1 MDKLKRQNIYAP
13 SDSGIAF
20 MLAIFVPQILIVLVL
35 ILFGKQVATSTL
47 ASALVPQISFL
58 LTFVYVSEKR
68 KVNYKKANQ
77 INFAI
82 NPWVMLVVLLIGVVS
97 MLGFSPLISIFDTVT
112 TSWGYKSSV
121 ANIDVSSFLK
131 FFGAVLYVA
140 LLPAICEELIFRGIV
155 TNGLKKYGTATAVAI
170 SAVFFALMHQNLQQL
185 IYQLFLGA
193 VMAYI
198 ALKTG
203 SIIYTMC
210 LHFFNNFVI
219 LLLSY
224 LNVDIFA
231 GLDYSK
237 PLVIVLSILLAIA
250 TVGIVCLLLWAVNC
264 ITKHKQKTTPN
275 DAKNCAENVAI
286 QTSTTEASEN
296 GESADAKKVGESAQL
311 NLALIRADQTDKFYK
326 NAFVVSA
333 LVVGVIMWVASVIVA
348 FN

>member
-1 MDKLKRQNIYAP
+1 MDKIKRQNIYAP

-20 MLAIFVPQILIVLVL
+20 MLAIFVPQVLIVLVL
-35 ILFGKQVATSTL
+35 VLFGKQVATSTL

-82 NPWVMLVVLLIGVVS
+82 SPWVLLVVLLIGVVA
-97 MLGFSPLISIFDTVT
+97 MLGFSPLISVFDSVT
-112 TSWGYKSSV
+112 TSWGYKSSI
-121 ANIDVSSFLK
+121 ADIDVTSFLK
-131 FFGAVLYVA
+131 FFGAVFYVA
-140 LLPAICEELIFRGIV
+140 LLPAVCEELIFRGIV
-155 TNGLKKYGTATAVAI
+155 TNGLKKYGTTTAVVI
-170 SAVFFALMHQNLQQL
+170 SSIFFALMHQNLQQL

-198 ALKTG
+198 VLKTG

-210 LHFFNNFVI
+210 LHFFNNFSI
-219 LLLSY
+219 LLLSH
-224 LNVDIFA
+224 LNVNIFA

-237 PLVIVLSILLAIA
+237 PLVIVLSVALAIA
-250 TVGIVCLLLWAVNC
+250 TIGIVCLLLWAVNG
-264 ITKHKQKTTPN
+264 IINHKQKLQNSLADSSKNVDIKSATIVS
-275 DAKNCAENVAI
+275 AKSESPADNAKGVNENV
-286 QTSTTEASEN
+286 
-296 GESADAKKVGESAQL
+296 QL
-311 NLALIRADQTDKFYK
+311 SSALIRADQTDKFYK

-333 LVVGVIMWVASVIVA
+333 LVVGIIMWVASVIVA

>member
-1 MDKLKRQNIYAP
+1 MDKIKRQNIYAP

-20 MLAIFVPQILIVLVL
+20 MLAIFVPQVLIVLVL
-35 ILFGKQVATSTL
+35 VLFGKQVATSTL

-82 NPWVMLVVLLIGVVS
+82 NPWVLLVVLLIGVVS
-97 MLGFSPLISIFDTVT
+97 MLGFSPLISVFDTVT
-112 TSWGYKSSV
+112 TSWGYKSSI
-121 ANIDVSSFLK
+121 ANIDVTSFLK
-131 FFGAVLYVA
+131 FFGAVFYVA
-140 LLPAICEELIFRGIV
+140 LLPAVCEELIFRGIV
-155 TNGLKKYGTATAVAI
+155 TNGLKKYGTTTAVVI
-170 SAVFFALMHQNLQQL
+170 SSIFFALMHQNLQQL

-198 ALKTG
+198 VLKTG

-210 LHFFNNFVI
+210 LHFFNNFAI
-219 LLLSY
+219 LLLSH
-224 LNVDIFA
+224 LNVNIFD

-237 PLVIVLSILLAIA
+237 PLVIVLSVALAIA
-250 TVGIVCLLLWAVNC
+250 TIGIVCLLLWAVNG
-264 ITKHKQKTTPN
+264 IISHKQKLQNSIADSSKSVDIKSATTIS
-275 DAKNCAENVAI
+275 AK
-286 QTSTTEASEN
+286 SES
-296 GESADAKKVGESAQL
+296 SADAKGVNENVQL
-311 NLALIRADQTDKFYK
+311 SSALIRADQTDKFYK

-333 LVVGVIMWVASVIVA
+333 LVVGIIMWVASVIVA